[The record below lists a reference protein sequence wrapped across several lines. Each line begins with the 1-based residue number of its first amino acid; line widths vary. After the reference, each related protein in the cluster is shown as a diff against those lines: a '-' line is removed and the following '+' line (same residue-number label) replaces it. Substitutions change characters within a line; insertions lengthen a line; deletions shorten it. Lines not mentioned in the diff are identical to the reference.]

1 MTAQRDKDLL
11 IEYAVRDLRGREQNG
26 QLRTVKGIPFKTAA
40 AARAY
45 RAKLPAGTEFDSSRF
60 GVYAVEGGFVLR
72 RYEREGLG
80 WGAIDPGWVG
90 EDAAEAVCQRT
101 TRRAAFM
108 AARNLTEDEHGNFVE
123 LEEQ

>member
-1 MTAQRDKDLL
+1 MTPRGKALL
-11 IEYAVRDLRGREQNG
+11 IEYAVRDLRGLEQNG

-45 RAKLPAGTEFDSSRF
+45 CAKLPAGTEFDPSLF
-60 GVYAVEGGFVLR
+60 GIYAVEGGFILR
-72 RYEREGLG
+72 RFERDGVG
-80 WGAIDPGWVG
+80 WGAIDPGWLG
-90 EDAAEAVCQRT
+90 EDAAEAERQRT

-123 LEEQ
+123 LEGQ